1 MFLGR
6 DTDIQASVGDLPDAD
21 GALPGFEL
29 GSRVY
34 LTLSD
39 GERASFTF
47 TPTPESIGN
56 QTFYR
61 PAWTADDGH
70 GYVLESADVQL
81 RKVGGRF
88 HDIDSGIAYNPAS
101 AVFSDRHYLLI
112 APAGPISAGQRCGK
126 EGVTRWRSQ

>member
-1 MFLGR
+1 MRISDGSSDVCSSDLSIAGDWMFLGL
-6 DTDIQASVGDLPDAD
+6 DTDIQTSVGDLPDAD

-70 GYVLESADVQL
+70 GYVLES
-81 RKVGGRF
+81 
-88 HDIDSGIAYNPAS
+88 
-101 AVFSDRHYLLI
+101 DRQ
-112 APAGPISAGQRCGK
+112 S
-126 EGVTRWRSQ
+126 TRLNSSP

>member
-1 MFLGR
+1 MFLGL
-6 DTDIQASVGDLPDAD
+6 DTDIQTSVGDLPDAD

-39 GERASFTF
+39 GARASFTF

-56 QTFYR
+56 QTFYL

-70 GYVLESADVQL
+70 GYVLESPDVPT
-81 RKVGGRF
+81 RKAGGRVNGL
-88 HDIDSGIAYNPAS
+88 DSGISYNPLS
-101 AVFSDRHYLLI
+101 AVFRDRDFWI
-112 APAGPISAGQRCGK
+112 MDPEERKGKQRDSCHH
-126 EGVTRWRSQ
+126 